1 MSCSLT
7 SDSQIK
13 KMTFLE
19 TTAVPN
25 TSANEI
31 QENVTTHNILVLT
44 IITHYIRDYSK
55 RYPISTDEPADD
67 VWFSKFHRTFSML
80 ALHLIQCPDL
90 TFGELINLISC
101 GKYQLP
107 PTFIQ
112 TFHLEVYHMI
122 NTNLTIIGE
131 MFKNMDGSS
140 LDNGLPKVHE
150 LKIVNSS
157 SPVGIFLR
165 RVMVFFNKMQFLQT
179 EAVIKEVKAHC
190 SPILNKIP
198 VRIMANYILYSKFI

>member
-1 MSCSLT
+1 MTQKLKT
-7 SDSQIK
+7 VL
-13 KMTFLE
+13 KMTTIDF
-19 TTAVPN
+19 TAVPN

-44 IITHYIRDYSK
+44 IITHYVRDYAK
-55 RYPISTDEPADD
+55 RFPRPVGKPFDAVQT
-67 VWFSKFHRTFSML
+67 SKFHRTFSML

-122 NTNLTIIGE
+122 NTNLNIIAE
-131 MFKNMDGSS
+131 MFKNLDGTS
-140 LDNGLPKVHE
+140 LDNGLPKVHQM
-150 LKIVNSS
+150 KIVNGS

-165 RVMVFFNKMQFLQT
+165 RILVFFNKMQFLQT
-179 EAVIKEVKAHC
+179 EAVIKEVKTHC
-190 SPILNKIP
+190 SPILSKIP
-198 VRIMANYILYSKFI
+198 VRIMANYILFNDIHFIK